1 MAEPLTIARP
11 YAEAVF
17 KLARDKGNLADWSRT
32 LQVLELLVTDDQ
44 MRAAIGDPN
53 LSAQQLESLILGVA
67 GEAVEGAGRNFV
79 QVLIANDRL
88 LTRRA
93 SALLAGKLFGAHLA
107 RGGKAGRVV
116 PDFLIGAH
124 AQLHAERLLARD
136 RGYLRDYFKKLSVW
150 QPTVK

>member
-1 MAEPLTIARP
+1 MVT
-11 YAEAVF
+11 AV
-17 KLARDKGNLADWSRT
+17 DTS
-32 LQVLELLVTDDQ
+32 VLLDVVTDDAQ
-44 MRAAIGDPN
+44 WADASEAALRQASREGSLVIGECVLAELAP
-53 LSAQQLESLILGVA
+53 ALGDAAVA
-67 GEAVEGAGRNFV
+67 EFLDDWNIRF
-79 QVLIANDRL
+79 IPSS
-88 LTRRA
+88 RA